1 MTIKKTFVAQHKP
14 QVILE
19 KSGSVWT
26 SSDNEKCT
34 PPCHLGKHIRGFS
47 SISSHP
53 HWWTPGASM
62 ATLEKASFGHAESK
76 LNVLRI
82 LANISLEHMHML
94 LSHCSDQICD
104 KKQLWWDFFFRPTF
118 WVSTVLQLYGGRKH
132 MAAACLHLSGQKAE
146 KTRRV
151 ARLYP
156 LRPIPYRFSST
167 RH

>member
-53 HWWTPGASM
+53 HWWTAGASM

-104 KKQLWWDFFFRPTF
+104 KKQLWWDFFPGLLFEWIQSCSF
-118 WVSTVLQLYGGRKH
+118 MEAGSIWQLLVYILVDKK
-132 MAAACLHLSGQKAE
+132 QKRQE
-146 KTRRV
+146 EWPG
-151 ARLYP
+151 Y
-156 LRPIPYRFSST
+156 IP
-167 RH
+167 